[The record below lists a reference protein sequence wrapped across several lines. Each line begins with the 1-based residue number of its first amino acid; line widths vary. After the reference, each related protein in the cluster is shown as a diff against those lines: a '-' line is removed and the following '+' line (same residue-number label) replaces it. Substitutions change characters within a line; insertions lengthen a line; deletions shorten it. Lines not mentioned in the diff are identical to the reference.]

1 MPVLTE
7 QFSRFTGLLDDT
19 VRQYT
24 ADILVRQGEE
34 DPGQQASVSVN
45 HPARIRGLTF
55 DQNSTGWAANITVS
69 KNGAQLQSD
78 VVCVGEVCP
87 VRELPELEKLRQD
100 YADKGVQV
108 AGILLETS
116 AAALEDAK
124 SILRDA
130 GADYPVLLPTEEMG
144 ELINVQYIPTT
155 YFVDPQG
162 RVLGEAVVGADVQGY
177 RDRLDQLL
185 K

>member
-1 MPVLTE
+1 MKRISVLLLALCLLLPLCACGKAGSAGSAGGAAFR
-7 QFSRFTGLLDDT
+7 FSTTDLDGNEVTSEALFKNAKVT
-19 VRQYT
+19 V
-24 ADILVRQGEE
+24 
-34 DPGQQASVSVN
+34 VN
-45 HPARIRGLTF
+45 L
-55 DQNSTGWAANITVS
+55 WATWC
-69 KNGAQLQSD
+69 GP
-78 VVCVGEVCP
+78 C

-108 AGILLETS
+108 TGILLETS
-116 AAALEDAK
+116 ASAVKDAK

-130 GADYPVLLPTEEMG
+130 GADYPVLLPAEEMG

-155 YFVDPQG
+155 FFVDPQG

>member
-1 MPVLTE
+1 MKRISVLLLALCLLLPLCACGKAGSADSAAGAA
-7 QFSRFTGLLDDT
+7 FRFTTTDLDASEVTSEALFKNAKVT
-19 VRQYT
+19 V
-24 ADILVRQGEE
+24 
-34 DPGQQASVSVN
+34 VN
-45 HPARIRGLTF
+45 L
-55 DQNSTGWAANITVS
+55 WATWC
-69 KNGAQLQSD
+69 GP
-78 VVCVGEVCP
+78 C

-108 AGILLETS
+108 TGILLETS
-116 AAALEDAK
+116 ASAVKDAK

-130 GADYPVLLPTEEMG
+130 GADYLVLLPTEEMG

-185 K
+185 R

>member
-1 MPVLTE
+1 MKRISVLLLALCLLLPLCACGKAGSSGSAGGAA
-7 QFSRFTGLLDDT
+7 FSFSTTDLDASEVTSEALFKDAKVT
-19 VRQYT
+19 V
-24 ADILVRQGEE
+24 
-34 DPGQQASVSVN
+34 VN
-45 HPARIRGLTF
+45 L
-55 DQNSTGWAANITVS
+55 WATWC
-69 KNGAQLQSD
+69 GP
-78 VVCVGEVCP
+78 C

-185 K
+185 R